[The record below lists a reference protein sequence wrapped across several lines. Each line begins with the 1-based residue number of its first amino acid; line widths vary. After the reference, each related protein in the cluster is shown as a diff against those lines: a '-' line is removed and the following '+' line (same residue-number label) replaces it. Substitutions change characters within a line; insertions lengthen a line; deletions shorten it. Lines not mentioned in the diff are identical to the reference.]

1 MLQFFKF
8 FNKFEVFSFQ
18 YWRYNFFHKTV
29 SFQNKMKKLINFI
42 LFCLTCI
49 LNTLYADYQNSNE
62 QNILFPRFYTLMS
75 IFCES
80 FFLMENFQFIF
91 SKKICFCNLT
101 KLYENLGYFVPF
113 CVSQKQFRECIKRI
127 ANLRFYPSE
136 KLFLQKSFDLA
147 FN

>member
-1 MLQFFKF
+1 MLKIFKF
-8 FNKFEVFSFQ
+8 FKKFEVFSFKN
-18 YWRYNFFHKTV
+18 WRHNFFHKTV
-29 SFQNKMKKLINFI
+29 SFQNKMKNFINFI

-49 LNTLYADYQNSNE
+49 LNTLYPDYQNSNE

-101 KLYENLGYFVPF
+101 KLYENLGYFVTF
-113 CVSQKQFRECIKRI
+113 SVSQ
-127 ANLRFYPSE
+127 
-136 KLFLQKSFDLA
+136 
-147 FN
+147 